1 MKLELKEHEIE
12 QAIETFI
19 SSFVTNFPVKVK
31 GFDLQGMRS
40 KDGLSAIVDFD
51 VEGVSNLR
59 EIKTESPNV
68 KPTNTAWRDEL
79 EPKDKSVQEENEPVK
94 TDTYYKVLGL
104 LGSNPLNKNRAEIE
118 SLIDRNIELQES
130 LSHVALFQDWLAQCV
145 KEDAAQVTA
154 EISPLAEEESDMKT
168 LQDSEKL
175 NELEHNDDTQD
186 TPHPALVASIAP
198 DSDEDSIIFSKPTS
212 SILDEVTQPE
222 EEQQTTDNVV
232 TQSLFGKPLDKP
244 HRKLFG

>member
-19 SSFVTNFPVKVK
+19 SSFVTNFSVKVK

-59 EIKTESPNV
+59 EIKTESSNV

-79 EPKDKSVQEENEPVK
+79 ESKEKSVQLNIEPVK
-94 TDTYYKVLGL
+94 TDTYYKVLEL

-118 SLIDRNIELQES
+118 SLIDHNIELQES

-145 KEDAAQVTA
+145 KEDATQMTA
-154 EISPLAEEESDMKT
+154 EVSPLAEEESDMKI
-168 LQDSEKL
+168 LQDS
-175 NELEHNDDTQD
+175 NELSELETNDEKD

-222 EEQQTTDNVV
+222 EEQQTTDNIV